1 MTGAPGKSVQH
12 EITIGDWITF
22 LASEKYAVTSN
33 VLSTLALFVA
43 LVAILVAIPQVNVW
57 FWVQWLRLLVYI
69 GIIAY
74 SVYWYFKLL
83 RPVRERVKGAGELL
97 KRIMLEELKDSNSI
111 RKEWIA
117 LTSSHKKETKKPLG
131 VNQLIQD
138 PKKLKTK
145 NGK

>member
-57 FWVQWLRLLVYI
+57 FWVQWLRLFVYV

-83 RPVRERVKGAGELL
+83 RPVRERVKGAGDLL
-97 KRIMLEELKDSNSI
+97 KRIMLEELKDPNSI
-111 RKEWIA
+111 RKEWIT

-138 PKKLKTK
+138 PK
-145 NGK
+145 N

>member
-97 KRIMLEELKDSNSI
+97 KRIMLEELKDPNSI
-111 RKEWIA
+111 RKEWIT